1 METSRIASAMSK
13 HEKELIAKWISDI
26 KESAQVREELMGE
39 ADLREHCKNL
49 IEALIEAIN
58 SGAPVDKAT
67 AGWAEL
73 EEQIQ
78 QNANQLARRGFRPSE
93 AMALILLLKQP
104 LFELLT
110 REIDAKERQLESG
123 DVLIEMGRMLD
134 RIGLVKVEAFYET
147 QQQIIRRQQAELL
160 ELSTPVIELADGIL
174 ALPLIGT
181 LDSMRAQ
188 IVMESL
194 LEKIVETRAS
204 TAIIDITGVP
214 TVDTMVAQH
223 LLKAASATRLMG
235 ANCIIS
241 GISPRIAQTIVQLG
255 VNLDEVTTK
264 ANLASAFRE
273 AIAHSESAGVEQVD
287 STFAGVREQGGGR

>member
-1 METSRIASAMSK
+1 MVANRD
-13 HEKELIAKWISDI
+13 ELVAAWVRAI
-26 KESAQVREELMGE
+26 KDSTEVREELMGD
-39 ADLREHCKNL
+39 ADLKQHCL
-49 IEALIEAIN
+49 MLTEALAHAVEA
-58 SGAPVDKAT
+58 GAPINRNTDS
-67 AGWAEL
+67 WADL
-73 EEQIQ
+73 EAQIE
-78 QNANQLARRGFRPSE
+78 QNANQLARRGFRPGE
-93 AMALILLLKQP
+93 AMAIILLLKTP
-104 LFELLT
+104 LFKLLT
-110 REIDAKERQLESG
+110 REIAAKNRELQTG
-123 DVLIEMGRMLD
+123 DMLIEMGQMLD
-134 RIGLVKVEAFYET
+134 SIGLIKVEAFYES
-147 QQQIIRRQQAELL
+147 QQEIIRRQQAELL

-194 LEKIVETRAS
+194 LQKIVETRAT

-235 ANCIIS
+235 AHCIIS

-273 AIAHSESAGVEQVD
+273 ALTLGDQGVADEFESIF
-287 STFAGVREQGGGR
+287 SHVREQGGRR